1 MLVFGNRR
9 ESSSLVISTR
19 FFWFKNCADTTSL
32 HTVPKVHFWGHKLDF
47 LIGKSTF

>member
-19 FFWFKNCADTTSL
+19 FFGSKI
-32 HTVPKVHFWGHKLDF
+32 V
-47 LIGKSTF
+47 LIQLLCTLSQKSIFGVINWIF